1 MYLLLRILAMSSKDI
16 DVGLPDVGPS
26 GLGLDEVVPG
36 GVQVGTRLGMTTRSM
51 ARGVDNDGIID
62 PEDSVSN
69 LGSRASCTSVLSE
82 AQIEIQWQMETN
94 RIMADLRLAKLARE
108 EKQAQLAQEER
119 QAQLAREERQA
130 QLAREEKEA
139 ELKAELALKEA
150 ALKAEFLKKDLECR
164 KSRSG
169 SQVSSRR
176 SAHTRTD
183 FLETHGGYLNTNSQQ
198 SKAVISGGGGET
210 GDVLLP
216 KTAVRENLTLQ
227 KFSDSNNLLGSNDR
241 SLRGNVA
248 FGAAQSVPPD
258 FEKYVVSPGVSSG
271 RAETC
276 PKICG
281 QYGKSAVEY
290 DGGVKNKY
298 VSAALPAVTNARS
311 CNVGGLNWNNGLSP
325 VQSGLTQQDS
335 FFQYQ
340 NCRTFIDKASLI
352 NYNGS
357 NMPYIFFHNRIKA
370 LMDSCPFENSRLTL
384 LQAACV
390 GLAGQNISNLVA
402 DTPGLSEARRIEM
415 SLERLSQRF
424 GVRGGFYAEPE
435 IRKFRYGD
443 KLKSDSAFAL
453 KEYKDQLSQCLLY
466 AKAYNQP
473 DKVEGRFVLDL
484 AKRLPDVTKKE
495 FLKFL
500 ANRFG
505 HTNEPSFESLF
516 EFITEEESYKSTDFG
531 ISLLNASSELRK
543 FEKPHDKSKKACP
556 VRQTSVKSP
565 NLPRRSDINDKQ
577 KKSPTTNSRPEHPMC
592 IYCSSKGLVEHHYL
606 SNCSEFL
613 HLTPI
618 DRKDVIVK
626 SGRCFNCLRK
636 HFVKDCFAPNSCG
649 KCGAAYSRKH
659 SFLLHDAFVT
669 PSQAHESGDNTS
681 EPSVTV
687 RKVGIGSVKAAS
699 SRVTAARIMNPVNG
713 KSRLVYVQHDP
724 GSQVTLVSNKL
735 VQDLGLTAFDNVSF
749 EMQTMTSCK
758 ATTADLVKFNVQ
770 SLHTGEI
777 FGNVVSVVNEP
788 WSDDENILPHKQD
801 LSVYEHFNDIEIVC
815 LDNCHSV
822 DVLLGNDNAHLMY
835 AKQERMGKSQTDPH
849 ALLSPLGWLAFG
861 GKTSLSEVP
870 VKVLRANVE
879 DKQSKTLSLQQAI
892 DRKDAE
898 IAELRSVVK
907 DLSVE
912 DEIPQWS
919 CTDTIAS
926 QLVEPSIKVKDDR
939 FEIPVPVVEKAT
951 LLNNFELAHE
961 RLSALHKKAL
971 RQPHLKEFLVE
982 SMAEMQSNNYIE
994 RVPDADCANDQKWYL
1009 PYFVTSQVKKRIVY
1023 DGKAKFK
1030 GTCVNDIIMSGPDLL
1045 NPLLHVLTR
1054 FRLGKYA
1061 LMSDVTKCFFQIQL
1075 PAAQRDL
1082 FRLLWFENNDVE
1094 RGKLVSYRFRVHP
1107 WGIKSSPYIAC
1118 LAFKKLVE
1126 ENPTC
1131 ASDMTLQNILQNM
1144 YMDDLIFSV
1153 DSLESAQTITNEA
1166 VSLFKSCG
1174 FKLVKWSANRDTMS
1188 VLSSLGPE
1196 LLSASIRELDLCGE
1210 ELALPS
1216 AKTLGCVWDPDS
1228 DELRIDCSLKPL
1240 GKYTCRTMLS
1250 QLGQNF
1256 DPLGFGSP
1264 FFIKAHLILQQLAI
1278 DKYDWD
1284 TKVPDEID
1292 KEWDAWLHSL
1302 SLLQSFLLPR
1312 FTDLRGPLSTIYSD
1326 NGTTFQ
1332 AAAKVLPK
1340 LLESTELKNS
1350 LCKGI
1355 DWEFIPP
1362 YAPAQGGA
1370 WEAMVKQIKHVIDNT
1385 LEKSQRRPSFVELLT
1400 YVGSATKIVN
1410 DRPLTPLSDDPRD
1423 FTAITPALL
1432 LTPYSS
1438 PYCVVGSPQHK
1449 DNLRRDY
1456 RFNISL
1462 SDQFWQKWLE
1472 FYLPWQQGRKKWLK
1486 MVQNLMPGQ
1495 LVILTSMEDVS
1506 KRGKYQLGRVH
1517 EVIPQNRNGKQI
1529 VRRVKVATTSTD
1541 ESTGDVK
1548 VVYVLRDLSCIAPVD
1563 CPLDS

>member
-1 MYLLLRILAMSSKDI
+1 MYLLLRFLAMSSKDI

-36 GVQVGTRLGMTTRSM
+36 GVQVGTCLGMTTRSM

-82 AQIEIQWQMETN
+82 AQIEIQRQIETN
-94 RIMADLRLAKLARE
+94 RIMADLRLTKLARE
-108 EKQAQLAQEER
+108 EKQ
-119 QAQLAREERQA
+119 RQA

-150 ALKAEFLKKDLECR
+150 ALKAEFLKKGLECR

-183 FLETHGGYLNTNSQQ
+183 FLETHGGYLNTTSQQ

-241 SLRGNVA
+241 SLQGNVA
-248 FGAAQSVPPD
+248 FGAARSVHPD
-258 FEKYVVSPGVSSG
+258 FQNYVVSPGVLTG
-271 RAETC
+271 RAKTC
-276 PKICG
+276 PKNCSQSG
-281 QYGKSAVEY
+281 VDAVEY

-298 VSAALPAVTNARS
+298 VSAALPAVTNARF
-311 CNVGGLNWNNGLSP
+311 CNVGGLNWNNRLSP
-325 VQSGLTQQDS
+325 VQSGSTQQDS

-370 LMDSCPFENSRLTL
+370 LINSCPFENSRLTL

-453 KEYKDQLSQCLLY
+453 KEFKDQLSQCLLY

-543 FEKPHDKSKKACP
+543 FEKPHDKSKNACP
-556 VRQTSVKSP
+556 VRQTSFKSP

-606 SNCSEFL
+606 SNCSEFFR
-613 HLTPI
+613 LTPI

-626 SGRCFNCLRK
+626 SGRCLNCLRK
-636 HFVKDCFAPNSCG
+636 HFVKDCFAPNRCR

-687 RKVGIGSVKAAS
+687 RKVGIGSVKAAF
-699 SRVTAARIMNPVNG
+699 SRVTAARIMNPVND

-788 WSDDENILPHKQD
+788 WSDDENTLPHKQD

-835 AKQERMGKSQTDPH
+835 AKQE
-849 ALLSPLGWLAFG
+849 
-861 GKTSLSEVP
+861 
-870 VKVLRANVE
+870 
-879 DKQSKTLSLQQAI
+879 
-892 DRKDAE
+892 
-898 IAELRSVVK
+898 
-907 DLSVE
+907 
-912 DEIPQWS
+912 
-919 CTDTIAS
+919 
-926 QLVEPSIKVKDDR
+926 
-939 FEIPVPVVEKAT
+939 
-951 LLNNFELAHE
+951 
-961 RLSALHKKAL
+961 
-971 RQPHLKEFLVE
+971 
-982 SMAEMQSNNYIE
+982 
-994 RVPDADCANDQKWYL
+994 
-1009 PYFVTSQVKKRIVY
+1009 
-1023 DGKAKFK
+1023 
-1030 GTCVNDIIMSGPDLL
+1030 
-1045 NPLLHVLTR
+1045 
-1054 FRLGKYA
+1054 
-1061 LMSDVTKCFFQIQL
+1061 
-1075 PAAQRDL
+1075 
-1082 FRLLWFENNDVE
+1082 
-1094 RGKLVSYRFRVHP
+1094 
-1107 WGIKSSPYIAC
+1107 
-1118 LAFKKLVE
+1118 
-1126 ENPTC
+1126 
-1131 ASDMTLQNILQNM
+1131 
-1144 YMDDLIFSV
+1144 
-1153 DSLESAQTITNEA
+1153 
-1166 VSLFKSCG
+1166 
-1174 FKLVKWSANRDTMS
+1174 
-1188 VLSSLGPE
+1188 
-1196 LLSASIRELDLCGE
+1196 
-1210 ELALPS
+1210 
-1216 AKTLGCVWDPDS
+1216 
-1228 DELRIDCSLKPL
+1228 
-1240 GKYTCRTMLS
+1240 
-1250 QLGQNF
+1250 
-1256 DPLGFGSP
+1256 
-1264 FFIKAHLILQQLAI
+1264 
-1278 DKYDWD
+1278 
-1284 TKVPDEID
+1284 
-1292 KEWDAWLHSL
+1292 
-1302 SLLQSFLLPR
+1302 
-1312 FTDLRGPLSTIYSD
+1312 
-1326 NGTTFQ
+1326 
-1332 AAAKVLPK
+1332 
-1340 LLESTELKNS
+1340 
-1350 LCKGI
+1350 
-1355 DWEFIPP
+1355 
-1362 YAPAQGGA
+1362 
-1370 WEAMVKQIKHVIDNT
+1370 
-1385 LEKSQRRPSFVELLT
+1385 
-1400 YVGSATKIVN
+1400 
-1410 DRPLTPLSDDPRD
+1410 
-1423 FTAITPALL
+1423 
-1432 LTPYSS
+1432 
-1438 PYCVVGSPQHK
+1438 
-1449 DNLRRDY
+1449 
-1456 RFNISL
+1456 
-1462 SDQFWQKWLE
+1462 
-1472 FYLPWQQGRKKWLK
+1472 
-1486 MVQNLMPGQ
+1486 
-1495 LVILTSMEDVS
+1495 
-1506 KRGKYQLGRVH
+1506 
-1517 EVIPQNRNGKQI
+1517 
-1529 VRRVKVATTSTD
+1529 
-1541 ESTGDVK
+1541 
-1548 VVYVLRDLSCIAPVD
+1548 
-1563 CPLDS
+1563 

>member
-1 MYLLLRILAMSSKDI
+1 M
-16 DVGLPDVGPS
+16 
-26 GLGLDEVVPG
+26 
-36 GVQVGTRLGMTTRSM
+36 
-51 ARGVDNDGIID
+51 
-62 PEDSVSN
+62 
-69 LGSRASCTSVLSE
+69 
-82 AQIEIQWQMETN
+82 
-94 RIMADLRLAKLARE
+94 
-108 EKQAQLAQEER
+108 
-119 QAQLAREERQA
+119 
-130 QLAREEKEA
+130 
-139 ELKAELALKEA
+139 
-150 ALKAEFLKKDLECR
+150 ECR

-169 SQVSSRR
+169 SQVSSRQ
-176 SAHTRTD
+176 SVHTTTD
-183 FLETHGGYLNTNSQQ
+183 LLLETHGGYLNNNSRL
-198 SKAVISGGGGET
+198 SKNVISG

-241 SLRGNVA
+241 SLQGNVA
-248 FGAAQSVPPD
+248 FGAARSMPPEFD
-258 FEKYVVSPGVSSG
+258 NYLVSPGVPTG

-276 PKICG
+276 PKNCSPSG
-281 QYGKSAVEY
+281 VNAVEY
-290 DGGVKNKY
+290 DGGVKNKYSY

-325 VQSGLTQQDS
+325 VQSGSTQQDS

-543 FEKPHDKSKKACP
+543 FEKPHDKSKNACP

-592 IYCSSKGLVEHHYL
+592 IYCSSKGLVEHHYV

-613 HLTPI
+613 RLTPI

-626 SGRCFNCLRK
+626 SGRCLNCLRK
-636 HFVKDCFAPNSCG
+636 HFVKDCFAPNSCR

-659 SFLLHDAFVT
+659 SLLLHDAFVT
-669 PSQAHESGDNTS
+669 PSQACESGDNTS

-687 RKVGIGSVKAAS
+687 RKVGIGSVKAAF

-735 VQDLGLTAFDNVSF
+735 VQDLGLTTFDNVSF

-788 WSDDENILPHKQD
+788 WSDDENTLPHKQD

-849 ALLSPLGWLAFG
+849 ALLYPLGWLAVG

-919 CTDTIAS
+919 RTDTIAS
-926 QLVEPSIKVKDDR
+926 QLVEPCIKVKDDR
-939 FEIPVPVVEKAT
+939 FEIPVPVIEKAT
-951 LLNNFELAHE
+951 LPNNFELAHE
-961 RLSALHKKAL
+961 RLSALRKKAL
-971 RQPHLKEFLVE
+971 RQPDLKEFLVE

-1061 LMSDVTKCFFQIQL
+1061 LMSDVTKCFFQVQL

-1082 FRLLWFENNDVE
+1082 FCLLWFENNDVE

-1166 VSLFKSCG
+1166 VSLFKSRG

-1188 VLSSLGPE
+1188 VLSSLNPE

-1240 GKYTCRTMLS
+1240 GKYTQRTMLS

-1312 FTDLRGPLSTIYSD
+1312 FTDLRGPVSTIYSD
-1326 NGTTFQ
+1326 NGTTD
-1332 AAAKVLPK
+1332 K
-1340 LLESTELKNS
+1340 LQTKCCQNCLS
-1350 LCKGI
+1350 L
-1355 DWEFIPP
+1355 
-1362 YAPAQGGA
+1362 
-1370 WEAMVKQIKHVIDNT
+1370 
-1385 LEKSQRRPSFVELLT
+1385 
-1400 YVGSATKIVN
+1400 
-1410 DRPLTPLSDDPRD
+1410 
-1423 FTAITPALL
+1423 
-1432 LTPYSS
+1432 
-1438 PYCVVGSPQHK
+1438 
-1449 DNLRRDY
+1449 
-1456 RFNISL
+1456 
-1462 SDQFWQKWLE
+1462 
-1472 FYLPWQQGRKKWLK
+1472 
-1486 MVQNLMPGQ
+1486 QN
-1495 LVILTSMEDVS
+1495 
-1506 KRGKYQLGRVH
+1506 
-1517 EVIPQNRNGKQI
+1517 
-1529 VRRVKVATTSTD
+1529 
-1541 ESTGDVK
+1541 
-1548 VVYVLRDLSCIAPVD
+1548 
-1563 CPLDS
+1563 

>member
-1 MYLLLRILAMSSKDI
+1 MRLSR
-16 DVGLPDVGPS
+16 
-26 GLGLDEVVPG
+26 G
-36 GVQVGTRLGMTTRSM
+36 GVKVGTRLGMTTRSM

-82 AQIEIQWQMETN
+82 AQIEIQRQIETN

-108 EKQAQLAQEER
+108 ER
-119 QAQLAREERQA
+119 
-130 QLAREEKEA
+130 LAREEKEA

-150 ALKAEFLKKDLECR
+150 ALKAEFLKKGLECR

-169 SQVSSRR
+169 SQVSSRQ
-176 SAHTRTD
+176 SVHTRTD
-183 FLETHGGYLNTNSQQ
+183 LLRETHGGYLNNNSQL
-198 SKAVISGGGGET
+198 SKNVIPG

-216 KTAVRENLTLQ
+216 KTAVRENLTSQ

-248 FGAAQSVPPD
+248 FGAAQSVHPD
-258 FEKYVVSPGVSSG
+258 FQNYVVSPGVLTG
-271 RAETC
+271 RAKTC
-276 PKICG
+276 PKNCSQSG
-281 QYGKSAVEY
+281 VNAVEY

-340 NCRTFIDKASLI
+340 NCLTFIDKASLI

-357 NMPYIFFHNRIKA
+357 NMPYMFFHNRIKA

-390 GLAGQNISNLVA
+390 GLAVQNISNLVA

-543 FEKPHDKSKKACP
+543 FEKPHDKSKNACP
-556 VRQTSVKSP
+556 VRQTSVKLP

-592 IYCSSKGLVEHHYL
+592 IYCSLKGLVEHHYL

-613 HLTPI
+613 RLTPI

-626 SGRCFNCLRK
+626 SGRCLNCLRK
-636 HFVKDCFAPNSCG
+636 HFVKDCFAPNRCR

-669 PSQAHESGDNTS
+669 PSQACESGDNTS
-681 EPSVTV
+681 EASVTV
-687 RKVGIGSVKAAS
+687 RKVGIGSVKTAF

-758 ATTADLVKFNVQ
+758 ATMADLVKFNVQ

-788 WSDDENILPHKQD
+788 WSDDENTLPHKQD

-849 ALLSPLGWLAFG
+849 ALLSPLGWLAIG

-879 DKQSKTLSLQQAI
+879 GKQSKTLSLQQAI

-919 CTDTIAS
+919 RTDTIAS
-926 QLVEPSIKVKDDR
+926 QLVESSIKVKDDR

-951 LLNNFELAHE
+951 LPNNFELAHE
-961 RLSALHKKAL
+961 RLSALRKKAL
-971 RQPHLKEFLVE
+971 RQPDLKEFLVE

-1061 LMSDVTKCFFQIQL
+1061 LMSDVTKCFFQVQL

-1094 RGKLVSYRFRVHP
+1094 RGKLVSYCFRVHP

-1131 ASDMTLQNILQNM
+1131 ASDMTLQNIPQNM

-1166 VSLFKSCG
+1166 VSLFKSRR

-1210 ELALPS
+1210 ELALPF

-1228 DELRIDCSLKPL
+1228 DKLRIDCSLKPL
-1240 GKYTCRTMLS
+1240 GKYTRRTMLS
-1250 QLGQNF
+1250 QLGQKF

-1264 FFIKAHLILQQLAI
+1264 LFIKAHLILQQLAV

-1312 FTDLRGPLSTIYSD
+1312 FTDLQGPVSTIYSD

-1350 LCKGI
+1350 LRKKGI
-1355 DWEFIPP
+1355 NWEFIPP

-1370 WEAMVKQIKHVIDNT
+1370 WEAMVKQIKHVIANT

-1410 DRPLTPLSDDPRD
+1410 DQPLTPLSDDPRD
-1423 FTAITPALL
+1423 FTAITPASL

-1486 MVQNLMPGQ
+1486 MAQNLTPGQ

-1517 EVIPQNRNGKQI
+1517 EVIPQNRNGKEI

-1541 ESTGDVK
+1541 ESTGEVK

>member
-1 MYLLLRILAMSSKDI
+1 MSSKDI

-82 AQIEIQWQMETN
+82 AQIEIQRQMETN

-108 EKQAQLAQEER
+108 EKQAQLAQEERQAQLAQEER

-176 SAHTRTD
+176 SAHTRTN

-216 KTAVRENLTLQ
+216 KIAVRENLTLQ
-227 KFSDSNNLLGSNDR
+227 KFSDSNNFLGSNDR

-248 FGAAQSVPPD
+248 FGAARSVPPD
-258 FEKYVVSPGVSSG
+258 FEKYVVSPGVPSG

-281 QYGKSAVEY
+281 PYGKSAVEY

-298 VSAALPAVTNARS
+298 VSAALPAVTNDRS

-325 VQSGLTQQDS
+325 VQSGSIQQDS

-516 EFITEEESYKSTDFG
+516 DFITEEESYKSTDFG

-543 FEKPHDKSKKACP
+543 FEKPHDKSKNACP

-626 SGRCFNCLRK
+626 SGRCLNCLRK
-636 HFVKDCFAPNSCG
+636 HFVKDCFAPI
-649 KCGAAYSRKH
+649 A
-659 SFLLHDAFVT
+659 V
-669 PSQAHESGDNTS
+669 E
-681 EPSVTV
+681 
-687 RKVGIGSVKAAS
+687 
-699 SRVTAARIMNPVNG
+699 
-713 KSRLVYVQHDP
+713 
-724 GSQVTLVSNKL
+724 
-735 VQDLGLTAFDNVSF
+735 
-749 EMQTMTSCK
+749 
-758 ATTADLVKFNVQ
+758 
-770 SLHTGEI
+770 
-777 FGNVVSVVNEP
+777 
-788 WSDDENILPHKQD
+788 
-801 LSVYEHFNDIEIVC
+801 
-815 LDNCHSV
+815 
-822 DVLLGNDNAHLMY
+822 
-835 AKQERMGKSQTDPH
+835 
-849 ALLSPLGWLAFG
+849 
-861 GKTSLSEVP
+861 
-870 VKVLRANVE
+870 NVE
-879 DKQSKTLSLQQAI
+879 LHIVESTLS
-892 DRKDAE
+892 
-898 IAELRSVVK
+898 
-907 DLSVE
+907 
-912 DEIPQWS
+912 
-919 CTDTIAS
+919 CC
-926 QLVEPSIKVKDDR
+926 
-939 FEIPVPVVEKAT
+939 
-951 LLNNFELAHE
+951 
-961 RLSALHKKAL
+961 
-971 RQPHLKEFLVE
+971 
-982 SMAEMQSNNYIE
+982 MM
-994 RVPDADCANDQKWYL
+994 
-1009 PYFVTSQVKKRIVY
+1009 
-1023 DGKAKFK
+1023 
-1030 GTCVNDIIMSGPDLL
+1030 
-1045 NPLLHVLTR
+1045 PLLHHLKHV
-1054 FRLGKYA
+1054 
-1061 LMSDVTKCFFQIQL
+1061 
-1075 PAAQRDL
+1075 
-1082 FRLLWFENNDVE
+1082 
-1094 RGKLVSYRFRVHP
+1094 RVV
-1107 WGIKSSPYIAC
+1107 I
-1118 LAFKKLVE
+1118 
-1126 ENPTC
+1126 
-1131 ASDMTLQNILQNM
+1131 TLQNLQ
-1144 YMDDLIFSV
+1144 L
-1153 DSLESAQTITNEA
+1153 LCA
-1166 VSLFKSCG
+1166 
-1174 FKLVKWSANRDTMS
+1174 KLV
-1188 VLSSLGPE
+1188 LG
-1196 LLSASIRELDLCGE
+1196 
-1210 ELALPS
+1210 
-1216 AKTLGCVWDPDS
+1216 V
-1228 DELRIDCSLKPL
+1228 
-1240 GKYTCRTMLS
+1240 
-1250 QLGQNF
+1250 
-1256 DPLGFGSP
+1256 
-1264 FFIKAHLILQQLAI
+1264 
-1278 DKYDWD
+1278 
-1284 TKVPDEID
+1284 
-1292 KEWDAWLHSL
+1292 
-1302 SLLQSFLLPR
+1302 
-1312 FTDLRGPLSTIYSD
+1312 
-1326 NGTTFQ
+1326 
-1332 AAAKVLPK
+1332 
-1340 LLESTELKNS
+1340 
-1350 LCKGI
+1350 
-1355 DWEFIPP
+1355 
-1362 YAPAQGGA
+1362 
-1370 WEAMVKQIKHVIDNT
+1370 
-1385 LEKSQRRPSFVELLT
+1385 
-1400 YVGSATKIVN
+1400 
-1410 DRPLTPLSDDPRD
+1410 
-1423 FTAITPALL
+1423 
-1432 LTPYSS
+1432 
-1438 PYCVVGSPQHK
+1438 
-1449 DNLRRDY
+1449 
-1456 RFNISL
+1456 
-1462 SDQFWQKWLE
+1462 
-1472 FYLPWQQGRKKWLK
+1472 
-1486 MVQNLMPGQ
+1486 
-1495 LVILTSMEDVS
+1495 
-1506 KRGKYQLGRVH
+1506 
-1517 EVIPQNRNGKQI
+1517 
-1529 VRRVKVATTSTD
+1529 
-1541 ESTGDVK
+1541 
-1548 VVYVLRDLSCIAPVD
+1548 
-1563 CPLDS
+1563 